1 MVEIGKMVGDSFGY
15 AKEALVGKWVNWL
28 LLIISCIIFPLIMGY
43 TVRIMKGTTPAPE
56 LKDWWPMFVDGLKLF
71 VIGLIYA
78 IPLIILLIFFF
89 GSALMTAAAVSVQ
102 NPTYAVAFLTGTILY
117 LVLLIIVGIIIA
129 LIISTAYPR
138 FARTGS
144 IGEAFNFGA
153 ISEHIGKIGW
163 GGYILALIVVYLIV
177 GIIGGILLAIPTIGW
192 VLYFIALPF
201 LMILEARYLSLL
213 YDSTGSA

>member
-28 LLIISCIIFPLIMGY
+28 LLIISCIIFPLAMGY
-43 TVRIMKGTTPAPE
+43 TVRIMKGVTPAPE

-71 VIGLIYA
+71 VISVIYA
-78 IPLIILLIFFF
+78 IPILILLAFFF
-89 GSALMTAAAVSVQ
+89 GSAILAAAAASVQ

-117 LVLLIIVGIIIA
+117 FVLLIIVAIIIA
-129 LIISTAYPR
+129 LIVSTAYPR

-153 ISEHIGKIGW
+153 IAEHIGKIGW
-163 GGYILALIVVYLIV
+163 GGYILALIVVYLII
-177 GIIGGILLAIPTIGW
+177 GIIGGILLAIPMVGW
-192 VLYFIALPF
+192 VLYLIVVPF

-213 YDSTGSA
+213 YDSAGSA

>member
-1 MVEIGKMVGDSFGY
+1 MVDIGKMVGDSFGY

-28 LLIISCIIFPLIMGY
+28 LLIISCIIFPLAMGY
-43 TVRIMKGTTPAPE
+43 TVRIMKGVTPAPE

-78 IPLIILLIFFF
+78 IPILILLFFFF
-89 GSALMTAAAVSVQ
+89 GSAILTAAATSVAD
-102 NPTYAVAFLTGTILY
+102 PKYMVAFFMGMILY
-117 LVLLIIVGIIIA
+117 LVLLVIVGIIIA
-129 LIISTAYPR
+129 LIVSTAYPR

-153 ISEHIGKIGW
+153 ISVHIGKIGW
-163 GGYILALIVVYLIV
+163 GGYILALIVIYLII
-177 GIIGGILLAIPTIGW
+177 GIIGGILMAIPVVGW

-201 LMILEARYLSLL
+201 LLILEARYLSLL
-213 YDSTGSA
+213 YDTAGSA